1 MTNVLGA
8 LFLGAAILVAGCAKP
23 KPCACEVPRACCRGL
38 VPQCAACE
46 EGLTLEEWFKKTCAD
61 GETDAH
67 YGGWDEAA
75 QKTFDLEDEDRKK
88 LRSRSRIFP
97 QDDMYNNPVTRSN
110 ACSAG

>member
-46 EGLTLEEWFKKTCAD
+46 EGLTLEEWFKKTCPD

-67 YGGWDEAA
+67 YAVGMKRLK
-75 QKTFDLEDEDRKK
+75 KTFGFVKTKIEKK
-88 LRSRSRIFP
+88 FRSRSRIFL
-97 QDDMYNNPVTRSN
+97 QDGCVQ
-110 ACSAG
+110 

>member
-1 MTNVLGA
+1 VNKVIPKITNVLGA
-8 LFLGAAILVAGCAKP
+8 LLLGAAILVAGCAKP

-46 EGLTLEEWFKKTCAD
+46 EGLTLEEWFKKTCPD

-75 QKTFDLEDEDRKK
+75 QKDVWICEDEDRQ
-88 LRSRSRIFP
+88 SIQISE
-97 QDDMYNNPVTRSN
+97 
-110 ACSAG
+110 